1 MRTNDLVVLFLAIV
15 MGGVAAFL
23 ARGWLESHAN
33 ASAGA
38 SVGSIV
44 VTTQPLGLGTVINPE
59 NVVEIPWGA
68 EKLPEGAFVSTAA
81 LLREG
86 PRFVLSALDRNEPVL
101 RSKITAPGQR
111 ASLSTLLEP
120 GKRAVTVRVDDV
132 RGVAGFILPRDFVD
146 VVLISEDPAA
156 RRESYSDILLH
167 HVKVLAI
174 DQLASERQQHPTV
187 AKAVTIEVTPEQAQ
201 KILLATNIGRL
212 SLILRQ
218 AGDGNVVADR
228 RVTERD
234 LNRSRTPEPVRI
246 AAPLPP
252 PPLPPPPP
260 PRSPPP
266 PAPAAKV
273 PDMVTVAIV
282 RGIKREEYNVQRSG
296 GGDPRESVLRD
307 HKLRQSSP
315 TPKHAWSTGRGR
327 LINAQLIR
335 ASRAGQWHID
345 SFYRSVPKSAASGN
359 KRTFRAAGL
368 PVNHIGPSIVR
379 IAEDNRGTRR

>member
-1 MRTNDLVVLFLAIV
+1 VRTNDLVVLFLAIV

-23 ARGWLESHAN
+23 ARSWLENHAN

-81 LLREG
+81 LFREG

-120 GKRAVTVRVDDV
+120 GKRAVTVRVDDL

-156 RRESYSDILLH
+156 RRESYADILLH

-212 SLILRQ
+212 SLVLRQ
-218 AGDGNVVADR
+218 PGDDNIVADR

-246 AAPLPP
+246 AAP
-252 PPLPPPPP
+252 PPPPP
-260 PRSPPP
+260 PPPPAPPP
-266 PAPAAKV
+266 PAPVAKV
-273 PDMVTVAIV
+273 PDMAIVAII

-296 GGDPRESVLRD
+296 GGDPRESILRD

-315 TPKHAWSTGRGR
+315 TPKHARSTGRGG
-327 LINAQLIR
+327 LITFQMIR
-335 ASRAGQWHID
+335 APRSGRLRIA
-345 SFYRSVPKSAASGN
+345 SFYGNALKFAASG
-359 KRTFRAAGL
+359 R
-368 PVNHIGPSIVR
+368 
-379 IAEDNRGTRR
+379 

>member
-1 MRTNDLVVLFLAIV
+1 VRTNDLVVLFLAIV

-156 RRESYSDILLH
+156 KRESYSDILLH

-174 DQLASERQQHPTV
+174 DQLASERQQHPTI

-212 SLILRQ
+212 SLVLRQ
-218 AGDGNVVADR
+218 PGDNNVVAGR

-234 LNRSRTPEPVRI
+234 LNRGRTPEPVRI
-246 AAPLPP
+246 AAS
-252 PPLPPPPP
+252 PPPPP
-260 PRSPPP
+260 SPPPPSPPP
-266 PAPAAKV
+266 PAPVAKV

-315 TPKHAWSTGRGR
+315 TPKHARSTGRGG
-327 LINAQLIR
+327 LINFQMIR
-335 ASRAGQWHID
+335 ASRSSQWRIA
-345 SFYRSVPKSAASGN
+345 SFYRSALKFAASG
-359 KRTFRAAGL
+359 R
-368 PVNHIGPSIVR
+368 
-379 IAEDNRGTRR
+379 